1 MKKGLD
7 LVSLA
12 QQIEDNRS
20 AKQDFIVPSRELMM
34 TIEEGEQGRPSPY
47 LVVPGEGEY
56 PIRPIAHDQLGGYT
70 EIPAKYYDRML
81 NSSPQLLAD
90 NVNHWFRNSPAKDK
104 RMVRTLRGY
113 HRSLLSNR
121 YQRIENEEIAEVSLP
136 ILLNTPGVSPVS
148 TEVTERRLYI
158 QATTDRVVG
167 EVKKGDV
174 VQAGLIISN
183 SETGHGSVSVKAMF
197 YRLMCLNGMI
207 LPTAF
212 RANHIGRRIDDNE
225 DLYRDDTR
233 AADDKAVLLKVR
245 DTVTAFLSH
254 DFFNK
259 KLSEMQALTEG
270 EITGKVD
277 KAVEVLSAKIG
288 ANDGEREGI
297 LQSLI
302 KGGDLSR
309 WGVLNAV
316 THQAHS
322 VKDYDRSVEFEG
334 MGGKLLELPKHEWK
348 EILEAA

>member
-1 MKKGLD
+1 MKTGLD

-12 QQIEDNRS
+12 QQITDNAA
-20 AKQDFIVPSRELMM
+20 AKKDFIVPARQLEVAVGTSE
-34 TIEEGEQGRPSPY
+34 GRPSID
-47 LVVPGEGEY
+47 LVVPDQGQF
-56 PIRPIAHDQLGGYT
+56 PIRPIAHDQIGAYAD
-70 EIPAKYYDRML
+70 IPSKYYDRML
-81 NSSPQLLAD
+81 ADSPELLVN
-90 NVNHWFRNSPAKDK
+90 NVNHWLRKAPVADK
-104 RMVRTLRGY
+104 RMVRTLRGFN
-113 HRSLLSNR
+113 RSLLSNR
-121 YQRIENEEIAEVSLP
+121 YQRIEHEEIAGVSLP
-136 ILLNTPGVSPVS
+136 ILLNTPGVKPVS
-148 TEVTERRLYI
+148 TEITERRLYI

-197 YRLMCLNGMI
+197 YRLVCLNGMI

-225 DLYRDDTR
+225 ELYKDDTR

-245 DTVTAFLSH
+245 DTVQAYLSH

-277 KAVEVLSAKIG
+277 KAVEVLSNKIG
-288 ANDGEREGI
+288 ATELEQEGI

-309 WGVLNAV
+309 WGILNAV
-316 THQAHS
+316 THQAHT
-322 VKDYDRSVEFEG
+322 VKDYDRSVEFESF
-334 MGGKLLELPKHEWK
+334 GGKLLELPKSDWR